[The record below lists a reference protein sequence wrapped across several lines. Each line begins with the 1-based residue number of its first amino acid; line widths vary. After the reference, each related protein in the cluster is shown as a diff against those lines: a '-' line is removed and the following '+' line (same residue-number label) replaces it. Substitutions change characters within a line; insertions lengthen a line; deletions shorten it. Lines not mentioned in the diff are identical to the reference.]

1 MTVVRHAFDEE
12 LQLLQNEL
20 LEMGS
25 YVEQMLDQ
33 AVQSLC
39 HRDEE
44 LAKEIVR
51 RDDNVDEMD
60 VSIEMHCLRLLAL
73 QQPMARDLRLIGT
86 VLKTI
91 TDLERI
97 GDHSVDIAKAAIH
110 LKDYPHVIKLVDVP
124 LMKQKV
130 CEMIRGGLESF
141 TQHNLELAYDVC
153 EMDNE
158 VDKLYRRMRQAI
170 IAATQIHPENLEA
183 ATLMLLVI
191 YYLERCADHAV
202 NVAERVVFVE
212 TGVLRQLALSHRG
225 EYVPEENNNGDE
237 TAGQ

>member
-1 MTVVRHAFDEE
+1 MSVVRHAFDEE

-20 LEMGS
+20 LAMGS
-25 YVEQMLDQ
+25 YVEQMLDH

-39 HRDEE
+39 NRDEE

-51 RDDNVDEMD
+51 RDDDVDEMD
-60 VSIEMHCLRLLAL
+60 VNIEMHCLRLLAL

-97 GDHSVDIAKAAIH
+97 GDHSVDIAKAAVH
-110 LKDYPHVIKLVDVP
+110 LKDYPNVITLVDVP
-124 LMKQKV
+124 LMKEKV
-130 CEMIRGGLESF
+130 CAMIRGSLDSF
-141 TQHNLELAYDVC
+141 TQHDLEMAYDVC

-158 VDKLYRRMRQAI
+158 VDKLYRRMRRAI
-170 IAATQIHPENLEA
+170 ISAMQISPTNLEA
-183 ATLMLLVI
+183 CTLMLLVI

-212 TGVLRQLALSHRG
+212 TGVLRQLAASHSG
-225 EYVPEENNNGDE
+225 TWTPEENGDNGS
-237 TAGQ
+237 

>member
-1 MTVVRHAFDEE
+1 MTTVRHAFDEE
-12 LQLLQNEL
+12 LQMLQNEL
-20 LEMGS
+20 LAMGS
-25 YVEQMLDQ
+25 YVEQMLDS
-33 AVQSLC
+33 AAQSLC
-39 HRDEE
+39 NRDEE
-44 LAKEIVR
+44 LAKDIVR
-51 RDDNVDEMD
+51 RDDDVDEMD

-97 GDHSVDIAKAAIH
+97 GDHSVDIAKAAIR
-110 LKDYPHVIKLVDVP
+110 LKDHPHVINLVDVP

-130 CEMIRGGLESF
+130 CTMIRQGLEAF
-141 TQHNLELAYDVC
+141 VQHSLELAYDVV

-158 VDKLYRRMRQAI
+158 VDKLYRRMRRAL
-170 IAATQIHPENLEA
+170 IAATQVDPTHLEA
-183 ATLMLLVI
+183 ANLMILVI

-212 TGVLRQLALSHRG
+212 TGVLRQLAVSHRG
-225 EYVPEENNNGDE
+225 EYIPEENNNDE
-237 TAGQ
+237 P

>member
-1 MTVVRHAFDEE
+1 MTTVRHAFDEE
-12 LQLLQNEL
+12 LQLLQHEL
-20 LEMGS
+20 IEMGS

-51 RDDNVDEMD
+51 RDDVVDEMD
-60 VSIEMHCLRLLAL
+60 VNIEMHCLRLLAL

-86 VLKTI
+86 VLKAI

-97 GDHSVDIAKAAIH
+97 GDHSVDIAKAAIR
-110 LKDYPHVIKLVDVP
+110 LKDYPRVVSLVDVP
-124 LMKQKV
+124 LLKEKV
-130 CEMIRGGLESF
+130 CAMIRSGLDSF
-141 TQHNLELAYDVC
+141 TQHDMELAYDVC
-153 EMDNE
+153 DMDNE
-158 VDKLYRRMRQAI
+158 VDKLYRRMRKNILASMSKGD
-170 IAATQIHPENLEA
+170 ADLEA
-183 ATLMLLVI
+183 AALMLLVL

-212 TGVLRQLALSHRG
+212 TGVLRQLAVSHRG
-225 EYVPEENNNGDE
+225 EYVPEENNGE
-237 TAGQ
+237 EAGGQ

>member
-1 MTVVRHAFDEE
+1 MTTVRHAFDEE
-12 LQLLQNEL
+12 LKQLQHEL

-39 HRDEE
+39 QRDEE

-51 RDDNVDEMD
+51 RDDVVDEMD
-60 VSIEMHCLRLLAL
+60 VNIEMHCLRLLAL

-86 VLKTI
+86 VLKAI

-97 GDHSVDIAKAAIH
+97 GDHSVDIAKAAIR
-110 LKDYPHVIKLVDVP
+110 LKEHPRVIALVDVP
-124 LMKQKV
+124 LMKEKV
-130 CEMIRGGLESF
+130 CAMIRNGLDSF
-141 TQHNLELAYDVC
+141 TQHDMELAYEVC
-153 EMDNE
+153 DMDNE
-158 VDKLYRRMRQAI
+158 VDKLYRRMRKSI
-170 IAATQIHPENLEA
+170 LTSMMREPVDLEA
-183 ATLMLLVI
+183 AALMLLVL

-212 TGVLRQLALSHRG
+212 TGVLRQLAVSHSG
-225 EYVPEENNNGDE
+225 IYVPEENYEEDLN
-237 TAGQ
+237 QR